1 MALGEK
7 NYGRAEEDAK
17 ALLERYPGSQLKP
30 QALGVLTGVAWEL
43 RRFRTAADWAAQL
56 RAQLPP
62 GDARAQL
69 GVLVADAYFRAG
81 DFKNAADAYG
91 SAQREPPASVIHTKM
106 TSLVVASAGLLH
118 CNVNGFAGLM
128 AWAAAKLVRCCAAG
142 YTATGI
148 ASTGNWN
155 PLCSVAIANM

>member
-1 MALGEK
+1 M
-7 NYGRAEEDAK
+7 
-17 ALLERYPGSQLKP
+17 
-30 QALGVLTGVAWEL
+30 LTGVAWEL

-91 SAQREPPASVIHTKM
+91 SAQREPPAAVAPGVLLFQATVPVI
-106 TSLVVASAGLLH
+106 SPVLVSE
-118 CNVNGFAGLM
+118 
-128 AWAAAKLVRCCAAG
+128 
-142 YTATGI
+142 
-148 ASTGNWN
+148 
-155 PLCSVAIANM
+155 